1 LSGRYECIPRNQ
13 DREPWRQKR
22 RIRASGAEGNPPE
35 SWLERLAMREFI
47 TEMADS
53 LGSFSES
60 Q

>member
-1 LSGRYECIPRNQ
+1 MAQ
-13 DREPWRQKR
+13 RQ
-22 RIRASGAEGNPPE
+22 SLN
-35 SWLERLAMREFI
+35 SWLARLAMREFI